1 MSDANGR
8 PTAYEWRRGVDKRFD
23 KIDSSLEKLR
33 DEIKSDF
40 RSQDARFDKSEERIN
55 RLELLVGRINMVYVG
70 AGVLIGVLVNI
81 AIEKL
86 F

>member
-1 MSDANGR
+1 VSEAR
-8 PTAYEWRRGVDKRFD
+8 PTAYEWRQGIDKRLD
-23 KIDSSLEKLR
+23 RIDTSIEKLR

-40 RSQDARFDKSEERIN
+40 RLQDGRFDKSEERIN
-55 RLELLVGRINMVYVG
+55 RLELLVGRINMIYVG